1 MNAKIPL
8 KKFAETFGNTQSV
21 PYSESETF
29 IKSVFET
36 ISEELKAG
44 ESVKINGLG
53 TFSLSSTSDDP
64 VIFTPDASFAAEI
77 NSPFAMFSPV
87 ELAEDLPDNAFE
99 EIETETPPVAQES
112 VEETPVAAAEQ
123 ESVDVRSDSTIDAEQ
138 NIEENQPEETAEIIT
153 DTITDTDN
161 ESVIDT
167 DIRQDSEDIPA
178 SECTCTVPLE
188 QTLPQENI
196 AGTELPVDPEQPA
209 ADSDEKNIPAPAAS
223 AIRDWEYEEEEYVTP
238 PDAEQPKGKFG
249 NGFLAGLIVGLAIG
263 ALALCLYI
271 LYYVNIPADSDSA
284 DTDIEQ
290 VENAGTTAYM

>member
-53 TFSLSSTSDDP
+53 TFRLSSTSDDP

-77 NSPFAMFSPV
+77 NAPCAMFSPV

-112 VEETPVAAAEQ
+112 VEETPVAATEQ
-123 ESVDVRSDSTIDAEQ
+123 ESVDVRSDSTIVTEQ

-153 DTITDTDN
+153 DTDN
-161 ESVIDT
+161 KSVIDT
-167 DIRQDSEDIPA
+167 DIRQDSEEIPA
-178 SECTCTVPLE
+178 SECTCTVPLG

-196 AGTELPVDPEQPA
+196 AGTELPVNTEQPA
-209 ADSDEKNIPAPAAS
+209 ADRDEKNIPAPAAS
-223 AIRDWEYEEEEYVTP
+223 AIKDWEYEEEEYVTP

>member
-1 MNAKIPL
+1 
-8 KKFAETFGNTQSV
+8 
-21 PYSESETF
+21 
-29 IKSVFET
+29 
-36 ISEELKAG
+36 
-44 ESVKINGLG
+44 
-53 TFSLSSTSDDP
+53 
-64 VIFTPDASFAAEI
+64 
-77 NSPFAMFSPV
+77 MFSPV

-99 EIETETPPVAQES
+99 EVETETATVAQES
-112 VEETPVAAAEQ
+112 VEEAPVAATEQ
-123 ESVDVRSDSTIDAEQ
+123 ESVDVRSDSTIDTEQ

-153 DTITDTDN
+153 DTDN
-161 ESVIDT
+161 KSVIDT
-167 DIRQDSEDIPA
+167 DIRQDSEEIPA
-178 SECTCTVPLE
+178 SECTCTVPLG

-196 AGTELPVDPEQPA
+196 AGTELPVNTEQPA
-209 ADSDEKNIPAPAAS
+209 ADRDEKNIPAPAAS
-223 AIRDWEYEEEEYVTP
+223 AIKDWEYEEEEYVTP

>member
-53 TFSLSSTSDDP
+53 TFRLSSTSDDP

-77 NSPFAMFSPV
+77 NAPFAMFSPV

-99 EIETETPPVAQES
+99 EVETETATVAQES
-112 VEETPVAAAEQ
+112 VEEAPVAATEQ
-123 ESVDVRSDSTIDAEQ
+123 ESVDVRSDSTIDTEQ

-153 DTITDTDN
+153 DTDN
-161 ESVIDT
+161 KSVIDT
-167 DIRQDSEDIPA
+167 DIRQDSEEIPA
-178 SECTCTVPLE
+178 SECTCTVPLG

-196 AGTELPVDPEQPA
+196 AGTELPVNTEQPA
-209 ADSDEKNIPAPAAS
+209 ADRDEKNIPAPAAS
-223 AIRDWEYEEEEYVTP
+223 AIKDWEYEEEEYVTP